1 MYGIIFIQVIPRYTP
16 RPIITQFKGDNLSR
30 VKNSTS
36 NLTFTQVLRT
46 QTSKFD
52 LQGWIN
58 LTVDVVFFVNH
69 RDLKSIFRMGLLQV
83 QEAFESEEEID
94 ETDAPSTEEDGSEES
109 QGKDISISQYWRW
122 LFLTVVIVKA
132 IFQINE
138 ELIAFTK
145 SSQ

>member
-1 MYGIIFIQVIPRYTP
+1 
-16 RPIITQFKGDNLSR
+16 
-30 VKNSTS
+30 
-36 NLTFTQVLRT
+36 
-46 QTSKFD
+46 
-52 LQGWIN
+52 
-58 LTVDVVFFVNH
+58 
-69 RDLKSIFRMGLLQV
+69 MGLLQV

>member
-58 LTVDVVFFVNH
+58 LTVDVTVFFVNH

-83 QEAFESEEEID
+83 QEAFESEEES
-94 ETDAPSTEEDGSEES
+94 DAPSTEEDGSEES
-109 QGKDISISQYWRW
+109 QGKDISISQYWTW